1 MKTNIAIVDDH
12 SVLAEALSQELV
24 LDQRVIVQGAYTM
37 PQTLLDALLQG
48 ATIDLV
54 LADFSMPLM
63 NGIELLTEVKKV
75 KPSVQCILLT
85 MHDLAELR
93 YRCRRAGIEGY
104 ISKMS
109 SISEIQE
116 YIQSVRAG
124 RTSLSHTEEDAYNPM
139 PENVMITP
147 SELEVIRCVV
157 CMELSSKATAEFLHR
172 SHHTIEQHRKNIYA
186 KLGIDS
192 VAALTKYAIE
202 AGICTVP
209 RPNTSY

>member
-12 SVLAEALSQELV
+12 IVLGEALSHSLSR
-24 LDQRVIVQGAYTM
+24 DQRILVQGAYTK
-37 PQTLLDALLQG
+37 PQDLLDALMHG
-48 ATIDLV
+48 ADVDLV
-54 LADFSMPLM
+54 LSDFSMPLM

-104 ISKMS
+104 ISKTS

-124 RTSLSHTEEDAYNPM
+124 RTSLSHTEDETYNPL
-139 PENVMITP
+139 PDNVMITP

-172 SHHTIEQHRKNIYA
+172 SHHTIEQHRKNIFA

-192 VAALTKYAIE
+192 IAALTKYAIE
-202 AGICTVP
+202 AGICAIA

>member
-1 MKTNIAIVDDH
+1 MNIAIVDDH
-12 SVLAEALSQELV
+12 IVLAEVLSKALILDQQINVQGTYSIPQELLHALSQ
-24 LDQRVIVQGAYTM
+24 GA
-37 PQTLLDALLQG
+37 A
-48 ATIDLV
+48 IDLV
-54 LADFSMPLM
+54 LSDFSMPSM
-63 NGIELLTEVKKV
+63 NGIDLLTNAKKI
-75 KPSVQCILLT
+75 KPELHCVLLT
-85 MHDLAELR
+85 MHDLSELR

-104 ISKMS
+104 ISKTA

-116 YIQSVRAG
+116 YIQSVGSG